1 MLVSAIAGKPKKMV
15 YKATNDIL
23 AMNAEKFGKWTRN
36 NSSVDQTDY
45 FVVGGNRERK
55 RFWLKIKSV
64 NIRDSGLYSFR
75 VNDTVVG
82 QWLLEV
88 KGNCKGSLNIKVG
101 QLVSQLTDIY

>member
-1 MLVSAIAGKPKKMV
+1 MLVSAIAGKPKRMV
-15 YKATNDIL
+15 YKATNDVL
-23 AMNAEKFGKWTRN
+23 AMTAEKFGKWTRN

-45 FVVGGNRERK
+45 FIVGRNRERK

-75 VNDTVVG
+75 VNKTVVG

-101 QLVSQLTDIY
+101 QSVRIFTEV

>member
-15 YKATNDIL
+15 YRATSDVL
-23 AMNAEKFGKWTRN
+23 VMNAEKFGKWTRN

-45 FVVGGNRERK
+45 FIVGRNRERT

-75 VNDTVVG
+75 VNDTVVK

-88 KGNCKGSLNIKVG
+88 KGNSKGSLNIKVG
-101 QLVSQLTDIY
+101 QSVSQLTDIC